1 MKIRVLVSLLAA
13 LLMLLPLGALAEGEA
28 QYRLG
33 PSSMIVTEA
42 DDCNIVFITGSIQN
56 TSDQPIFVGY
66 GSCDMFDKAG
76 NLLCTTSVQC
86 VPMQLKP
93 GELGVFR
100 ADVPSYMF
108 SDPAAEVAKYAFR
121 FEPFIDEGPGYTLL
135 SLDASLDPD
144 LREYEGCPV
153 TATIHNTTGEAIEA
167 FDVCVSLW
175 YPSDIDPNVEQ
186 IYYMPEP
193 MLFYNRIPAGG
204 TVDVKFY
211 IPDSVMEAL
220 VIGWPEYGIHG
231 LIAIPD

>member
-1 MKIRVLVSLLAA
+1 MKIKVFVSLLAV
-13 LLMLLPLGALAEGEA
+13 LLMLLPLGALAESEA

-66 GSCDMFDKAG
+66 GSCDMFDKEG
-76 NLLCTTSVQC
+76 NLLCTTSARC

-93 GELGVFR
+93 NQMGFFR
-100 ADVPSYMF
+100 ADLPSFEF
-108 SDPAAEVAKYAFR
+108 SNPEAEVTNYTFR
-121 FEPFIDEGPGYTLL
+121 FEPFIDDGPGYTLL
-135 SLDASLDPD
+135 TPSVSYHPD
-144 LREYEGCPV
+144 VRVAEGCPV
-153 TATIHNTTGEAIEA
+153 TLTIHNTTGKAIED

-204 TVDVKFY
+204 TVDVKLY

-220 VIGWPEYGIHG
+220 AIGWPKYSIHG
-231 LIAIPD
+231 LVAIPD